1 MQKALKRQILVS
13 GLHIEKC
20 QISDRCFPVDLPLES
35 IIVNGSF

>member
-20 QISDRCFPVDLPLES
+20 QISDRCFLVDLPLES